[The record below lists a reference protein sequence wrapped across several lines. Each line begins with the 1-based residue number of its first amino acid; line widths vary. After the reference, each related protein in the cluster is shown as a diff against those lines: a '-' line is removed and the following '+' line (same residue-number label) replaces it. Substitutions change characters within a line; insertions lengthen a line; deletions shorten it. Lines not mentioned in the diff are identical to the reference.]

1 MEPKADER
9 SIDPECQIMH
19 QKIYEKSID
28 PASQTMLQ
36 KAEQEGI
43 ETAWDR
49 YERQLPQ
56 CSFGKLGVCC
66 RNCNMG
72 PCRVDLLGKRRLK
85 GICGATAE
93 IIVARNLLRTIAAGA
108 AAHSD
113 HARDAVLTFKKMSE
127 GKTESYGIIDEVKLL
142 SLASEYGIL
151 AEGKSHEEVA
161 SELADALLQEF
172 GKQNGPILCTRR
184 APNSRLKLWTKL
196 GIEPRGID
204 REIVECMHRTNMGV
218 DNDATHIL
226 LQGLRTG
233 LSDGWG
239 GSMIATDVQDILFG
253 TPQPKRSTV
262 NLGVLSRDKVNVIV
276 HGHEPILSEMIAEAS
291 EDPELLK
298 LAQEKGAAGIN
309 VAGICCTGNEILM
322 RHGIPIAGAFI
333 QQELAVITGA
343 VEAMVVDVQCI
354 MPSLGY
360 LTGCYHTK
368 LISTSPKAD
377 FPRTVRMEFH
387 EERAYETAK
396 EIVRVAIE
404 NFPFRNPGKVNIPE
418 EKQECV
424 VGFSVEAILGALGG
438 SPDPLVEAVKRGS
451 VRGIGAVIGCDNV
464 KITHNFGHVNLVKE
478 LIKNDVLVVT
488 TGCNAIACAEAG
500 LLVPEASELAGD
512 GLKTVCKAFGIPP
525 VLHMGSCV
533 DTSRILVLASV
544 LANNLSVDISDLP
557 VAGAAPEWMSEKAV
571 SIGTYVVSSGVF
583 TVLGTVPPIFG
594 SQAVTTLLTRDL
606 NDVVGACFAVETD
619 PFKAAYLML
628 EHIDGKRKALGLD
641 SGIGYNGK
649 FADPNRTPPG
659 VSLL

>member
-1 MEPKADER
+1 MEPNEDE
-9 SIDPECQIMH
+9 SSNDPDCQIMH
-19 QKIYEKSID
+19 QTVHIKSID
-28 PASQTMLQ
+28 LASQTMLK
-36 KAEQEGI
+36 KAKQEGI

-72 PCRVDLLGKRRLK
+72 PCRVDPLGKKRSK

-113 HARDAVLTFKKMSE
+113 HARDAVITFKKMSE
-127 GKTESYGIIDEVKLL
+127 GKAGSYRIKDEVKLL
-142 SLASEYGIL
+142 SLAAEFEISV
-151 AEGKSHEEVA
+151 EGKSLEKVA
-161 SELADALLQEF
+161 VELADALLKEF
-172 GKQNGPILCTRR
+172 GKQSGSILYTRR
-184 APNSRLKLWTKL
+184 APNLRLKLWTKL
-196 GIEPRGID
+196 GIVPRGID

-218 DNDATHIL
+218 DNNATHLL

-253 TPQPKRSTV
+253 TPQLKRSTV
-262 NLGVLSRDKVNVIV
+262 NLGVLSGDKVNVVV
-276 HGHEPILSEMIAEAS
+276 HGHDPILSEMIVEAA
-291 EDPELLK
+291 EDPDLLI
-298 LAQEKGAAGIN
+298 LAQEKGASGIN
-309 VAGICCTGNEILM
+309 VVGFCCTGNETLM

-354 MPSLGY
+354 MPALGD

-368 LISTSPKAD
+368 FISTSPKAD

-387 EERAYETAK
+387 EESAYETAK
-396 EIVRVAIE
+396 EIVKLATE
-404 NFPFRNPGKVNIPE
+404 NFPNRNPQKVNIPE
-418 EKQECV
+418 EKQECM
-424 VGFSVEAILGALGG
+424 VGFSVEAVISALGG
-438 SPDPLVEAVKRGS
+438 SPIPLIDAVKKGEI
-451 VRGIGAVIGCDNV
+451 RGIGAVVGCNNV
-464 KITHNFGHVNLVKE
+464 KVTHNFGHVNLVKE
-478 LIKNDVLVVT
+478 LIKNNVLVVT

-500 LLVPEASELAGD
+500 LLMPEASELAGD
-512 GLKTVCKAFGIPP
+512 GLKAVCKTLGIPP

-533 DTSRILVLASV
+533 DISRILVFVSM
-544 LANNLSVDISDLP
+544 LANYLGVDISDLP

-571 SIGTYVVSSGVF
+571 SIGTYVVSSGIF
-583 TVLGTVPPIFG
+583 TVLGTVPPVFG
-594 SQAVTTLLTRDL
+594 SNEVATLLTRDL
-606 NDVVGACFAVETD
+606 NDVVKACFAVETD

-641 SGIGYNGK
+641 SGVGYNER
-649 FADPNRTPPG
+649 FTNPNQKSPG
-659 VSLL
+659 ISLM